1 MRQLLLGPL
10 LAFGLSAPAAAQL
23 PENYVIDTAADLVA
37 LCSVEPSNAE
47 FVAAIHFC
55 HGYGHG
61 AVQYHL
67 ITAAALPERDFFC
80 LPDPGPTREQ
90 AWSGFLEWMDAN
102 PQYLEVEALNAMFR
116 YLAATYPCP

>member
-1 MRQLLLGPL
+1 MRQLFLVPV
-10 LAFGLSAPAAAQL
+10 LAFGLSVPAMAQM

-37 LCSVEPSNAE
+37 LCGADPSHAE
-47 FVAAIHFC
+47 YTAAIHFC

-80 LPDPGPTREQ
+80 LPDPAPTRAEGW
-90 AWSGFLEWMDAN
+90 AGFLEWIEAN
-102 PQYLEVEALNAMFR
+102 PQYLDVEALNAVFR
-116 YLAATYPCP
+116 YLAITYPCP